1 MIQNS
6 SLLLTTFQQ
15 SIRPSVEMGD
25 VSKEAIADV
34 KSTLKVEFP
43 ITGLQDF
50 NTATKTWS
58 FNEKKH
64 TIPATCK
71 RSLYFGR

>member
-1 MIQNS
+1 
-6 SLLLTTFQQ
+6 
-15 SIRPSVEMGD
+15 MGD

-34 KSTLKVEFP
+34 ESTLKVEFP

-50 NTATKTWS
+50 NAATKAWT

-71 RSLYFGR
+71 YIIFRLLTITTCKKLITNYIL

>member
-1 MIQNS
+1 
-6 SLLLTTFQQ
+6 
-15 SIRPSVEMGD
+15 MGD

-50 NTATKTWS
+50 SSTTKSWII
-58 FNEKKH
+58 NEKKH
-64 TIPATCK
+64 TIPETCE
-71 RSLYFGR
+71 